1 MDRGPFHSCP
11 ECLWTF
17 GSVRGLSQHRR
28 QTHPTEYHAHNVPI
42 AKQKAHWDHEELL
55 ILACAEIIIRR
66 SGTRNINQW
75 LVQITPGRTL
85 EAIKGVH
92 NSMRYALL
100 LASLEQPEADSSELI
115 EHNSSD
121 PNEGAPV
128 DMD

>member
-1 MDRGPFHSCP
+1 MSLDIWVSEGPVPAPAPNAPDGISC
-11 ECLWTF
+11 
-17 GSVRGLSQHRR
+17 SQC
-28 QTHPTEYHAHNVPI
+28 AHCE
-42 AKQKAHWDHEELL
+42 AKG
-55 ILACAEIIIRR
+55 LACAEIIIRR